1 MRTLVVLLALSRVTA
16 LPAALP
22 GASVTLPSGLG
33 SPPLA
38 DAPTVDSPETD
49 ALAPD
54 ALAPEAPADDSP
66 PPPPPGSELFAA
78 EAPPPPPPPGGDGD
92 AADLVSNLAS
102 APPAVAPA
110 FGRIGRG
117 WLQQRGAAVAAAASC
132 ALGAGGAW
140 TARARARERSSA
152 AAAAA
157 EAAAAERVELGDGL
171 MTQVR
176 ALSPTRLALTTGALA
191 AVSLLRAASTKW
203 MADFEDLGDPPR
215 KPGEFDD
222 DGSDVQSSSP
232 AEVSG

>member
-78 EAPPPPPPPGGDGD
+78 ETPPPPPPPGGDGD

-132 ALGAGGAW
+132 ALCAGGAW
-140 TARARARERSSA
+140 TARARARA
-152 AAAAA
+152 L
-157 EAAAAERVELGDGL
+157 LGGGRRRRGGRRGKGRARRRTDDAGS
-171 MTQVR
+171 R
-176 ALSPTRLALTTGALA
+176 ALADAPRAHDWGLGGREPFARRLDEMDGGLRRPRRPAPQTR
-191 AVSLLRAASTKW
+191 RI
-203 MADFEDLGDPPR
+203 R
-215 KPGEFDD
+215 
-222 DGSDVQSSSP
+222 
-232 AEVSG
+232 